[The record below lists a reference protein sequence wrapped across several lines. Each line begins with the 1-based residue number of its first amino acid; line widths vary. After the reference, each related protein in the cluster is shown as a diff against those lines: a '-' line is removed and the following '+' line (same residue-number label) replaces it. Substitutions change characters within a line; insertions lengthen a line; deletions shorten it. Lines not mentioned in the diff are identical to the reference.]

1 MTDVGLGIDLGLTGV
16 RVGLVRVDGE
26 VLARATAPTGDARTW
41 AAAVAKATRSA
52 LAEGPPGARVVA
64 IAAAGAG
71 PQPIPVDE
79 RLDPLL
85 PSVLTALDHR
95 PTAERDRLASQCG
108 LTADA
113 LIDHAAPVM
122 HWWREHARD
131 AFDRAAHALDATGFL
146 VAWLT
151 GRPVMDRITR
161 DDYVLPGL
169 EPPLPIPAAGE
180 PLDVAG
186 RLGQTAAAA
195 LGVDVGVP
203 VALGTYDSWVD
214 LESMGGTSRILLGS
228 TMILTT
234 ESRVARSDAG
244 DLRSVVL
251 PGGERAISGWT
262 SAAGST
268 IAWARDRFG
277 GEDIA
282 GLEPGAGGLL
292 ALPYLAG
299 ERTPVWDPEA
309 RGIVVGLT
317 TATSAAQLGRA
328 FLDAVALSARDIV
341 ERIRER
347 GHATATWRVAGG
359 GIHDSGWLQAT
370 SDALAAELEV
380 VDTTGGVGAA
390 VFALRATGHH
400 PAVPVIRRISPHAPA
415 ARRYD
420 DLYPLY
426 RELYAPLRTTMA
438 ALAGLDGYQ

>member
-16 RVGLVRVDGE
+16 RVALVRVDGA

-41 AAAVAKATRSA
+41 PAAVARASRSA
-52 LAEGPPGARVVA
+52 LAAGPSGARVVA
-64 IAAAGAG
+64 VAATGAG
-71 PQPIPVDE
+71 PQPIPVDD

-85 PSVLTALDHR
+85 RSVLTAHDRR
-95 PTAERDRLASQCG
+95 PTAERRRLASQSG
-108 LTADA
+108 LMAGA

-122 HWWREHARD
+122 HWWREPEPD
-131 AFDRAAHALDATGFL
+131 AFDRAAYAIDATGFL
-146 VAWLT
+146 VSWLT
-151 GRPVMDRITR
+151 GHPVMDRITR

-169 EPPLPIPAAGE
+169 DPPLPIPAAGE

-186 RLGQTAAAA
+186 QLGQTAAAA

-234 ESRVARSDAG
+234 ESRVVPSAAG
-244 DLRSVVL
+244 DLRAVVL
-251 PGGERAISGWT
+251 PGGERALSGWT

-268 IAWARDRFG
+268 IAWSRDRFG
-277 GEDIA
+277 GEDVA

-299 ERTPVWDPEA
+299 ERTPVWDPDA
-309 RGIVVGLT
+309 RGAVVGLT
-317 TATSAAQLGRA
+317 TTTSAAQLGRA

-341 ERIRER
+341 ERMRGL
-347 GHATATWRVAGG
+347 GHAAATWRVAGG

-370 SDALAAELEV
+370 SDALAAELAV

-390 VFALRATGHH
+390 VFGLRATGHH
-400 PAVPVIRRISPHAPA
+400 PAVPVVRLISPHAPA

-426 RELYAPLRTTMA
+426 RELYAPLRATMA
-438 ALAGLDGYQ
+438 ALTRLDD